1 MHLTATQVRVKALE
15 LMADLYTAKENAECG
30 ADALMCGHCIFIIM
44 STMESEASNQ
54 EMQLILDAV
63 ENLLELIA

>member
-1 MHLTATQVRVKALE
+1 MLLTATKLRVKSLE
-15 LMADLYTAKENAECG
+15 LMGSLHTAKENAECG
-30 ADALMCGHCIFIIM
+30 ADALMCGHCIYIIM

-54 EMQLILDAV
+54 EMQLILESV

>member
-1 MHLTATQVRVKALE
+1 MYLNSTQLRVKSLE
-15 LMADLYTAKENAECG
+15 LMANLYTAKENAQCA
-30 ADALMCGHCIFIIM
+30 ADALMCGHCIYIVM

-54 EMQLILDAV
+54 EMQLILGAV

>member
-1 MHLTATQVRVKALE
+1 MLLTATKLRVKALE
-15 LMADLYTAKENAECG
+15 LMADLYTTKENAECG
-30 ADALMCGHCIFIIM
+30 ADALMCGHCIYIIM

-54 EMQLILDAV
+54 EMQLILESV